1 MGVEIDGE
9 GVEPVV
15 TEHVVDA
22 RGEPEA
28 GAEAIGEF
36 HPGQGRVVVV
46 GIAGLEAEGF
56 LATHPFGS
64 SRKDYN
70 GHENSHNDMSQ

>member
-9 GVEPVV
+9 SVEPVV

-22 RGEPEA
+22 RSEPEA
-28 GAEAIGEF
+28 VGEF
-36 HPGQGRVVVV
+36 HTGQGRVVVV

-64 SRKDYN
+64 SRKGYN
-70 GHENSHNDMSQ
+70 GHENGHNDMSQ